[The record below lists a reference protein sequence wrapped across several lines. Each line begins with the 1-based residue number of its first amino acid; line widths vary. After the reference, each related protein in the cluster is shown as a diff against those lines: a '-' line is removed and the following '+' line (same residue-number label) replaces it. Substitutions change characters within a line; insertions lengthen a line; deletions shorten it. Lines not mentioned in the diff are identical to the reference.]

1 MTEISGGF
9 DVVGIGNA
17 IVDVLS
23 PVDDALL
30 DELGL
35 HKGSM
40 TLIDEGAARR
50 IYGRMPD
57 GVECSGGSAAN
68 TIAGLA
74 SFGARAAFI
83 GKTRNDPL
91 GKVFAEDIRKM
102 GVTFRTPTASE
113 EAPETARCLVLV
125 TPDAQ
130 RTMGT
135 FLGASVLLG
144 PDDIDRELIKSAGIT
159 YLEGYLWDPP
169 QAKEAFLLAMDIA
182 HAAGNKVALSLS
194 DPFCVARFRADFRQ
208 LAENHIDILFANEH
222 EIMSLYETE
231 DFTTALNN
239 IRGRCEI
246 AVLTRSEKGS
256 VVVTADAV
264 HKIPAHPVAQV
275 VDTTG
280 AGDLYAAGFLH
291 GLTRGQD
298 LAQCGR
304 LASRAAA
311 EVISHYGARPEMALN
326 ELARE
331 FAAGV

>member
-1 MTEISGGF
+1 MTEMTGRF

-23 PVDDALL
+23 PVSDALL
-30 DELGL
+30 EEIGL

-40 TLIDEGAARR
+40 TLIDEAAARE
-50 IYGRMPD
+50 IYGRMDD

-74 SFGARAAFI
+74 SFGTRAAFI
-83 GKTRNDPL
+83 GKTRNDAL
-91 GKVFAEDIRKM
+91 GGVFAADIRAM
-102 GVTFRTPTASE
+102 GVTFRTPPAGE
-113 EAPETARCLVLV
+113 DAPETARCLVLV

-144 PDDIDRELIKSAGIT
+144 PEDIDRDLIKASGIT

-169 QAKEAFLLAMDIA
+169 RAKEAFLLAMDIA
-182 HAAGNKVALSLS
+182 HAANNKVALSLS
-194 DPFCVARFRADFRQ
+194 DPFCVARFRDDFRN

-231 DFTTALNN
+231 DFASALDS

-256 VVVTADAV
+256 VVVTADAI
-264 HKIPAHPVAQV
+264 HEIPAYPVAKV

-291 GLTRGQD
+291 GLTRGHD
-298 LAQCGR
+298 LAHCGR

-311 EVISHYGARPEMALN
+311 EVISHYGARPEMALA

-331 FAAGV
+331 FAAS

>member
-1 MTEISGGF
+1 MTQATERF

-23 PVDDALL
+23 PANDALL
-30 DELGL
+30 AELGL
-35 HKGSM
+35 PKGSM
-40 TLIDEGAARR
+40 TLIDEDAARR
-50 IYGRMPD
+50 IYARMED

-74 SFGARAAFI
+74 SFGSAAAFI
-83 GKTRNDPL
+83 GKTRNDDL
-91 GKVFAEDIRKM
+91 GAVFARDIRAM
-102 GVTFRTPTASE
+102 GVTFRTPPAVDG
-113 EAPETARCLVLV
+113 APETARCLVLV

-144 PDDIDRELIKSAGIT
+144 PDDIDEDLIRASRVT

-169 QAKEAFLLAMDIA
+169 QAKDAFLLAMDIA
-182 HAAGNKVALSLS
+182 HGAGNKVALSLS
-194 DPFCVARFRADFRQ
+194 DPFCVARYRAEFRR
-208 LAENHIDILFANEH
+208 LAETQVDILFANEH
-222 EIMSLYETE
+222 EITSLYETE
-231 DFTTALNN
+231 DFDAALQA

-256 VVVTADAV
+256 VIVTADAV
-264 HKIPAHPVAQV
+264 HEIPAHPVAKV

-291 GLTRGQD
+291 GLTRGHD
-298 LAQCGR
+298 LPHCGR
-304 LASRAAA
+304 LAARAAA
-311 EVISHYGARPEMALN
+311 EVISHYGARPEVALKD
-326 ELARE
+326 LARE
-331 FAAGV
+331 VAGV